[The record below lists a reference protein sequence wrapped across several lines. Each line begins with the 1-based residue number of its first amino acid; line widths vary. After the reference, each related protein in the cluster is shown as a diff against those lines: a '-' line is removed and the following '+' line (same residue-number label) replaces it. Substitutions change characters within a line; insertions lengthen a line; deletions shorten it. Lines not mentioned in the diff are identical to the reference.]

1 MAAQAPSDPAA
12 SDKSV
17 EAGFVH
23 YNPEEKTFEQ
33 DIKNAEKKVFTKA
46 SAGNTFGDTDSL
58 EEFYKPIDTF
68 EGLHRYDPS
77 FSWDPKDEK
86 KLVRR
91 VSLVPAAV
99 R

>member
-1 MAAQAPSDPAA
+1 MDSTPAA

-17 EAGFVH
+17 EAGFVT
-23 YNPEEKTFEQ
+23 YNPEEKTYT
-33 DIKNAEKKVFTKA
+33 DTAPVDPNKRLLKKA
-46 SAGNTFGDTDSL
+46 NAGNTFGDTDSL

-91 VSLVPAAV
+91 VSRSFKEV
-99 R
+99 RS